1 MFQHLLVP
9 VDGSEL
15 SERAIDASIELAV
28 KFGARITGL
37 VVEPEV
43 SSAMASVADP
53 ASFARDVQAQEAESQ
68 AHANKVLGH
77 FEERTRAAGVA
88 FAGQMVEATS
98 IDRAIVEAAKQV
110 GADLI
115 VMVTHGRGV
124 LGELVFGANT
134 KSVMSHTKVPLLV
147 LH

>member
-43 SSAMASVADP
+43 SLAAVAMANP
-53 ASFARDVQAQEAESQ
+53 ATLARDVQNQDAESQ

-77 FEERTRAAGVA
+77 FEERTRAAGVT
-88 FAGQMVEATS
+88 FAGQMVASTS
-98 IDRAIVEAAKQV
+98 IDHAIVEAAKQAD
-110 GADLI
+110 ADLI

-124 LGELVFGANT
+124 LGELVFGAHT
-134 KSVMSHTKVPLLV
+134 KSVMSQTKVPLLV